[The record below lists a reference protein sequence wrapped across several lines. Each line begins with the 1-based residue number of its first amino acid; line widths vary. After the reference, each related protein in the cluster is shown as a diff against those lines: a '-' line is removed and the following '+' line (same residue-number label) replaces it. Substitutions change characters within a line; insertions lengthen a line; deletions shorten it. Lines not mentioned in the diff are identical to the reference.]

1 MRRRG
6 LLVTGAS
13 LVAFS
18 MVSTVLYRINNT
30 RNNASNDLTS
40 LKEKVL
46 NSYYVNSSDTVR
58 KLKKEIGQN
67 ITISQEDNLKFS
79 KVVIEKYRSLSVD
92 EFKEFVDNS
101 IKDDFRNKRIYLVNQ
116 WYLSEFES
124 KFWFAFG

>member
-124 KFWFAFG
+124 KF